1 MLLLATLDATWSW
14 LVTSLVFLDD
24 LAVAEEVALYWV
36 AHRLC
41 SSLLGAVLPSVEGA
55 AVSSTACRSSWWS
68 DDCQVVC
75 AEEGLELL
83 EQDEHDP
90 HLVFSI

>member
-14 LVTSLVFLDD
+14 LVASLIFLDN
-24 LAVAEEVALYWV
+24 LAIAEEVALYWV

-41 SSLLGAVLPSVEGA
+41 SSLLGTVLPSVEGA
-55 AVSSTACRSSWWS
+55 AVCSTACCSSWWS

-75 AEEGLELL
+75 AEEGLELF
-83 EQDEHDP
+83 EEDEHDP
-90 HLVFSI
+90 HLVFSV